1 MCLKYNY
8 RVDEIYGVKWG
19 YNGFS
24 EPKEWLKLETNIVKD
39 IHTKGGSIIGAA

>member
-1 MCLKYNY
+1 MCLRYNY
-8 RVDEIYGVKWG
+8 KVDEIYGVKWG

-24 EPKEWLKLETNIVKD
+24 NPKDWILLTSNMVKD